1 MRNRGLLFAHP
12 RDCPV
17 RVNLVILST
26 LWARLL
32 DPSQQIEA
40 FTIAPRPSS
49 LKQPLRC
56 WAEHRGQAIVGEV
69 NTGDRGGTS

>member
-32 DPSQQIEA
+32 DPSQRTCGPTPGAAGSGQTRTA
-40 FTIAPRPSS
+40 AASVSQGTAGSS
-49 LKQPLRC
+49 
-56 WAEHRGQAIVGEV
+56 AICGAKWTV
-69 NTGDRGGTS
+69 